1 MRGKRGSV
9 VWLDGL
15 GRVSF
20 YCNSNTARGVQLPRP
35 CTSAK
40 DPWTSVSCNL
50 QFPLLGVIGVIAGV
64 GGGGRVQGC
73 RGQSDAMQWEGR
85 SEGRR

>member
-1 MRGKRGSV
+1 MGLDESLSIAAAIQQEEFNFLDPVPRQKIRGR
-9 VWLDGL
+9 
-15 GRVSF
+15 
-20 YCNSNTARGVQLPRP
+20 
-35 CTSAK
+35 
-40 DPWTSVSCNL
+40 VSCNL

-85 SEGRR
+85 SEGDEA